1 MMDMEFSVLWDSV
14 YFKWVIIPL
23 LICLAR
29 IVDVSIGTLRIIF
42 VSKGMKYVAPVLGF
56 FEVIIWLLAIGQIM
70 QNLSNPVNYIA
81 YGLGFAIGNFVGIY
95 LEGKLSIGFI
105 LLRVITRK
113 TAVKLIKYFETS
125 GYRFTI
131 LNAESD
137 EGPVN
142 IIFMALKRK
151 NVPEVIKS
159 VKRYNPRAFYTLE
172 DLRSMSGEVTTY
184 PQGKKRGHTWNLFPY
199 RRKGK

>member
-1 MMDMEFSVLWDSV
+1 MGMELSFLWDSV
-14 YFKWVIIPL
+14 YFKWIIIPL

-29 IVDVSIGTLRIIF
+29 VVDVTIGTLRIIF

-70 QNLSNPVNYIA
+70 QNLSNFMNYIA

-95 LEGKLSIGFI
+95 VEGKLSIGFV

-113 TAVKLIKYFETS
+113 TAVKLINYFKNS
-125 GYRFTI
+125 GFRFTI

-137 EGPVN
+137 EGPVS

-151 NVPEVIKS
+151 NVPEVIKC
-159 VKRYNPRAFYTLE
+159 VKKYNPRAFYTLE
-172 DLRSMSGEVTTY
+172 DIRTVSGEVTTF
-184 PQGKKRGHTWNLFPY
+184 PQVGRRGNLGNLF
-199 RRKGK
+199 RSQRKGK